1 MSKPLAPLE
10 CTSVMFSY
18 PTGVTTRWTSRT
30 DEAYVEFLLGKHIPK
45 QFIGRTFLRLTQDR
59 DSAQAMLDRLVI
71 KESNILRALSSGA
84 LEISKALTEQTALH
98 KMTADYTSG
107 AVTLGYTIRAET
119 AHRAI
124 EYTSPV
130 GEALTME
137 DFLEANPQA
146 QDLSK
151 KDVRKI
157 FVVTKR
163 LVKTFPKMLSK
174 NTPLRGLLVD

>member
-1 MSKPLAPLE
+1 
-10 CTSVMFSY
+10 
-18 PTGVTTRWTSRT
+18 
-30 DEAYVEFLLGKHIPK
+30 
-45 QFIGRTFLRLTQDR
+45 
-59 DSAQAMLDRLVI
+59 ML
-71 KESNILRALSSGA
+71 
-84 LEISKALTEQTALH
+84 
-98 KMTADYTSG
+98 
-107 AVTLGYTIRAET
+107 ET

-124 EYTSPV
+124 EYTSPI
-130 GEALTME
+130 GETLTME

-157 FVVTKR
+157 FVVTKQ